1 MKITPT
7 KTLPAAA
14 LAGLLVLAPA
24 ASGRAQSAPPHPG
37 HTPAATG
44 GAERS
49 APLRDSVK
57 AAVEE
62 ALQDELRGEA
72 MYGRVLKDHGDLR
85 PFSNVVRAERRHAAF
100 LEDLL
105 KARGQ
110 AVPAPQAG
118 AEVPGYASVREACAA
133 AVAFETANVALYD
146 RLLAAGAFP
155 DDVKRAFDHNR
166 MASLDHHKPA
176 FERCAG
182 VGTTQG
188 AGRCARHGAG
198 QGVGHGAGH
207 GVGHCT
213 GHGAGQG
220 AACGDGCG
228 QGCGRRGRGQ
238 GHGGRGQGHGGHGQ
252 GHGGHGQG
260 HGGPG
265 CGQP

>member
-24 ASGRAQSAPPHPG
+24 ASGRG
-37 HTPAATG
+37 T
-44 GAERS
+44 ERS
-49 APLRDSVK
+49 EPLSGSVK

-62 ALQDELRGEA
+62 ALLDELRGEA
-72 MYGRVLKDHGDLR
+72 MYSRVLKDHGDVR

-105 KARGQ
+105 KARGL
-110 AVPAPQAG
+110 AAPAPQAG
-118 AEVPGYASVREACAA
+118 AEVLGYASVKEACIA
-133 AVAFETANVALYD
+133 AVAFETTNVALYD
-146 RLLAAGAFP
+146 RLLAAGPLP
-155 DDVKRAFDHNR
+155 DDAKRAFDHNR

-182 VGTTQG
+182 VATTQG
-188 AGRCARHGAG
+188 AGRCA
-198 QGVGHGAGH
+198 GHGAGH
-207 GVGHCT
+207 GT
-213 GHGAGQG
+213 GQG
-220 AACGDGCG
+220 AACGDGH
-228 QGCGRRGRGQ
+228 GCGHGCGHRG
-238 GHGGRGQGHGGHGQ
+238 H
-252 GHGGHGQG
+252 GHGQG

>member
-1 MKITPT
+1 VKITPT
-7 KTLPAAA
+7 KTMPAAA
-14 LAGLLVLAPA
+14 LAGLLVLVPA
-24 ASGRAQSAPPHPG
+24 ASARAQSAAPHPG
-37 HTPAATG
+37 HAPAATG

-49 APLRDSVK
+49 APLSSSVR

-72 MYGRVLKDHGDLR
+72 MYGRVLKDHGDVR

-100 LEDLL
+100 LEELL
-105 KARGQ
+105 KARGLD
-110 AVPAPQAG
+110 VPARTTG
-118 AEVPGYASVREACAA
+118 VEVPGYASVKEACIA
-133 AVAFETANVALYD
+133 AVAFETTNVALYD
-146 RLLAAGAFP
+146 RLLAAGPLP

-182 VGTTQG
+182 VAPTQG

-198 QGVGHGAGH
+198 HGAGH
-207 GVGHCT
+207 GTGHCTGHCT
-213 GHGAGQG
+213 GHGTGHGAGHG

-228 QGCGRRGRGQ
+228 AGCGHR
-238 GHGGRGQGHGGHGQ
+238 
-252 GHGGHGQG
+252 GHGQG